1 MLAEEIA
8 LGEDTNTSG
17 VAPTGRNGISL
28 FRLYEHATRA
38 LPQVSRNAPYETQG
52 HYLSLYLGLA
62 RQQMV
67 SNMDDARRGR
77 THTHTHT
84 HTRTHAH
91 TCRVHS
97 HAHARAYHA

>member
-67 SNMDDARRGR
+67 SNMDDAR
-77 THTHTHT
+77 
-84 HTRTHAH
+84 
-91 TCRVHS
+91 
-97 HAHARAYHA
+97 